1 MIQISSCTTEADYAK
16 ALDVTRAY
24 TEWLGIDLGFQDIE
38 GELANF
44 DSVYCPPDG
53 FYLLA
58 LDNDRVAGG
67 VGLRFLGLEGDTRI
81 AEMKR
86 LFVIDSYQ
94 GQGVGKRLCTELM
107 SRAGAL
113 GYGKIRLDTLPVMA
127 AAHGLYQSLG
137 FYEIEAYRH
146 NPIEGTQYLECDL
159 QQGRTT

>member
-1 MIQISSCTTEADYAK
+1 MIEISPCTNKADYGL
-16 ALDVTRAY
+16 ALAVTRAY
-24 TEWLGIDLGFQDIE
+24 TDWLGVDLGFQDIE
-38 GELANF
+38 QELANF
-44 DSVYCPPDG
+44 DSVYGSPDG

-58 LDNDRVAGG
+58 RENETVAGG
-67 VGLRFLGLEGDTRI
+67 VGLRYSGLEGESRI

-86 LFVIDSYQ
+86 LFVYDGYQ